1 MPQQRL
7 ELLYVTSHDTP
18 DLEALQGRGL
28 DGLMIRLGQGGN
40 MKDRSGKLDPYI
52 DVGFPGHRAA
62 ALTLGLP
69 YGVVYQCASLTEE
82 NAEKEADWLLRQLSA
97 IKEEIGLHVVLQIED
112 LPHYCKYTASGCFRR
127 NEAILR
133 IIAGRL
139 VLEGYRVL
147 LYATDRSLEKSLSD
161 AILKTYGAYVVKHG
175 VAERLA
181 NRLKGVKT
189 VVWEYGTSVLG
200 GGVGCLC
207 YDEAKRV
214 QIKLPKPATG
224 DAVVLLPGT
233 KIYMKAKDGIPC
245 STLGIKVRRYVWSGK
260 KVNGKYAI
268 TLLAQFAEKP
278 NRITCYILEK
288 DIQYGII
295 RERVGA

>member
-7 ELLYVTSHDTP
+7 EILYLTSHDSP
-18 DLEALQGRGL
+18 DLEAYQGRGL
-28 DGLMIRLGQGGN
+28 DGLMIRLGQGGSL
-40 MKDRSGKLDPYI
+40 KDRTGKLDPYI
-52 DVGFPGHRAA
+52 DVGFPIHRAS
-62 ALTLGLP
+62 ALVLGLP

-82 NAEKEADWLLRQLSA
+82 DAEVEGDWLLRQLSA

-112 LPHYCKYTASGCFRR
+112 LPHYSRYTALHHVKR

-133 IIAGRL
+133 IIAGKL
-139 VLEGYRVL
+139 VLEGFRVL
-147 LYATDRSLEKSLSD
+147 IYATERSLEKSLSKD
-161 AILKTYGAYVVKHG
+161 ILKTYGAYVVRHA
-175 VAERLA
+175 VTERLA
-181 NRLKGVKT
+181 KSLKGVKT
-189 VVWEYGTSVLG
+189 VVWEYGKSILG
-200 GGVGCLC
+200 DNVGAVY
-207 YDEAKRV
+207 YDTPKRV
-214 QIKLPKPATG
+214 ALKLPRPATG

-233 KIYMKAKDGIPC
+233 KVYMRAKDGIPC
-245 STLGIKVRRYVWSGK
+245 SKLGTKLRRFVWSGK

-288 DIQYGII
+288 DIQMGIL